1 MKIGIISDVHNNMMG
16 LTRAL
21 EALSDVDEI
30 FCAGDVVYEY
40 SFNNE
45 VFEVIRSRRIRTVL
59 GNHESRILSR
69 DGIRLR
75 TSGKIKP
82 DNLEYMQNLPI
93 TLVTRV
99 NGKRILMAHGSP
111 WEPLRDYV
119 FPETGSFKKLGS
131 VNADVVILGHTHCPM
146 VERINGTL
154 VINPGSCGEARDHRY
169 NLQLTYAILD
179 LDTGEAVIKTMESL
193 DESRS
198 GLIPLEPE
206 TVDTESEGTSE

>member
-1 MKIGIISDVHNNMMG
+1 M
-16 LTRAL
+16 
-21 EALSDVDEI
+21 
-30 FCAGDVVYEY
+30 
-40 SFNNE
+40 
-45 VFEVIRSRRIRTVL
+45 L

-119 FPETGSFKKLGS
+119 FPETGSFKKLAN

-146 VERINGTL
+146 VERIGSTM

-179 LDTGEAVIKTMESL
+179 LDSDEAVIKTMESL